1 MSAVYAAA
9 PNAYRQSSVMTAS
22 PGQLVVMLYDGAHRF
37 LLQTAAA
44 MREGR
49 PGVAGERLR
58 RAEAIINELLITLD
72 MDRGGDVAVRLQ
84 QLYVFFKSHLG
95 EARREQDADKV
106 DDVARMM
113 RELRE
118 SWAQIAAA
126 S

>member
-1 MSAVYAAA
+1 MSAYAAA
-9 PNAYRQSSVMTAS
+9 PNAYRQNSVLTAS

-37 LLQTAAA
+37 LVQTATA

-58 RAEAIINELLITLD
+58 RAEAIINELHATLD
-72 MDRGGDVAVRLQ
+72 MEAGGEVAERLES
-84 QLYVFFKSHLG
+84 LYVFFKGHLSA
-95 EARREQDADKV
+95 ARRDQDADKV

-113 RELRE
+113 RELRS
-118 SWAQIAAA
+118 SWAQIAG